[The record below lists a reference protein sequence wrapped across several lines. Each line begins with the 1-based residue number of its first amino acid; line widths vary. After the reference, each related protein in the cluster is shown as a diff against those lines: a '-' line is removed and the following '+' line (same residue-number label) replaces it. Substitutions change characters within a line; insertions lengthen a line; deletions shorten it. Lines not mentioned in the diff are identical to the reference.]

1 MNKNLKVTHKDAA
14 LKGAAIGI
22 ATYVAAKLGL
32 GEEGIAILVPA
43 VAYGLS
49 ILSTKVG
56 DKNTALVLKLV
67 DNAISADKKK
77 KPAVKKEAPKK

>member
-1 MNKNLKVTHKDAA
+1 MAKNLNVAHKDAT

-32 GEEGIAILVPA
+32 GEEGIAVLVPV

-49 ILSTKVG
+49 VLATKVG
-56 DKNTALVLKLV
+56 DDNTALFLKLAETAV
-67 DNAISADKKK
+67 KADKKK
-77 KPAVKKEAPKK
+77 AAVKKEAPKK

>member
-1 MNKNLKVTHKDAA
+1 MSKNLKVTHNDAA

-22 ATYVAAKLGL
+22 AAYAAAKLGL

-49 ILSTKVG
+49 VLSTKVG
-56 DKNTALVLKLV
+56 DKNTALFLKLA
-67 DNAISADKKK
+67 DTAINAEKK
-77 KPAVKKEAPKK
+77 KPAAKKEAPKK